1 MQNFFL
7 NNYSG
12 RSDETIVRP
21 FSCRIVPQITFSMKN
36 IECMLICGNYFKKR
50 YIIHIPNGCITDEVF
65 MTEQYCYSQWLLQTT
80 EIFLSFVAEKKQ
92 KSRQKEPQPSEED
105 ADNEIMDLSDPER
118 ITKER
123 GGWWHHKGP
132 RYITLA
138 QECDDSGPSLP
149 CQGSV
154 PCS

>member
-1 MQNFFL
+1 MLNFFL

-12 RSDETIVRP
+12 ELNETTVRS
-21 FSCRIVPQITFSMKN
+21 FSCRILPQIMFPVKN
-36 IECMLICGNYFKKR
+36 RECMLICNNYFKER
-50 YIIHIPNGCITDEVF
+50 CIIHITNGCVKYEVF
-65 MTEQYCYSQWLLQTT
+65 IAEQYCYSQWLLQTT

-92 KSRQKEPQPSEED
+92 KSRQKEPQSSEED

-132 RYITLA
+132 RYITPA

>member
-1 MQNFFL
+1 
-7 NNYSG
+7 
-12 RSDETIVRP
+12 
-21 FSCRIVPQITFSMKN
+21 
-36 IECMLICGNYFKKR
+36 MLICGNYCKKR
-50 YIIHIPNGCITDEVF
+50 YIIHITNGCITYEVF
-65 MTEQYCYSQWLLQTT
+65 MTEQCCYSEWLLQTT
-80 EIFLSFVAEKKQ
+80 EIFLSLVAEKKQ

-149 CQGSV
+149 C
-154 PCS
+154 